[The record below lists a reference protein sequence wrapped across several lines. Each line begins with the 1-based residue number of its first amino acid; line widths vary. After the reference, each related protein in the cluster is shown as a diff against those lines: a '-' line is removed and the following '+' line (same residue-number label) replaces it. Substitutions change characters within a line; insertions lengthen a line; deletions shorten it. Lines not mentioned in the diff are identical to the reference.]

1 MRRIAI
7 AIAAALLLIGFAPA
21 LGDVRI
27 AASGG
32 GDVSA
37 YSKFFAL
44 LEQSGRRI
52 VLDGPCFSACTLVL
66 SAIPRERICV
76 TPRAV
81 LGFHA
86 AQWLDTR
93 SRRKYPASAR
103 VLASA
108 YPADVRSW
116 IEQHGGL
123 TSKLIILRGQELASL
138 YPRCG

>member
-7 AIAAALLLIGFAPA
+7 AAASLLIGLAPA

-27 AASGG
+27 KGSVG
-32 GDVSA
+32 GDVLA
-37 YSKFFAL
+37 FLNFFAL
-44 LEQSGRRI
+44 LERSGQRV

-76 TPRAV
+76 TPQAV

-86 AQWLDTR
+86 AQLLNNRTR
-93 SRRKYPASAR
+93 KKYPAPDATQ

-108 YPADVRSW
+108 YPAGVRSW

-123 TSKLIILRGQELASL
+123 NSKLIILRGQDLTSL
-138 YPRCG
+138 YPRCS

>member
-1 MRRIAI
+1 MRRI
-7 AIAAALLLIGFAPA
+7 AIAAALLLTGLAPGR
-21 LGDVRI
+21 GDVRI
-27 AASGG
+27 AASRG

-37 YSKFFAL
+37 YLKFFAL
-44 LEQSGRRI
+44 LEQSGQRI

-66 SAIPRERICV
+66 STISRERLCV

-93 SRRKYPASAR
+93 SRRKYPAPDATR

-108 YPADVRSW
+108 YPAGVRSW

-138 YPRCG
+138 YPRCS

>member
-7 AIAAALLLIGFAPA
+7 TAALLLAGLAPA

-37 YSKFFAL
+37 YWQFFAL
-44 LEQSGRRI
+44 LQQSGQRI

-66 SAIPRERICV
+66 AAIPRERICV

-86 AQWLDTR
+86 AQFLDLR
-93 SRRKYPASAR
+93 SRRKYPAPEATQ

-108 YPADVRSW
+108 YPADVRGW

-123 TSKLIILRGQELASL
+123 TQKVIVLRGQELASL
-138 YPRCG
+138 YPRCS